1 MDFFCK
7 NDSYWN
13 QLDKATDKIIP
24 QALKPETVRHRMTDG
39 DPESLIKQWGTY
51 DFKFK
56 FQPQGGPIE
65 T

>member
-13 QLDKATDKIIP
+13 KLETATEKMIP
-24 QALKPETVRHRMTDG
+24 QALKPEVSGHRMTDG

-56 FQPQGGPIE
+56 F
-65 T
+65 